1 MTNAG
6 KCVRVAQAMRDIS
19 SANLARLSGVQP
31 QQVMRWRKQENMK
44 LHTMQQLCIIFE
56 MGLDEFSALDR

>member
-6 KCVRVAQAMRDIS
+6 RCVRKAQELKKIT
-19 SANLARLSGVQP
+19 SANLARLSGVKP

-44 LHTMQQLCIIFE
+44 LHTMQELCRIFD
-56 MGLDEFSALDR
+56 MSLDDFCSLDA

>member
-44 LHTMQQLCIIFE
+44 LHTMQELCRIFD
-56 MGLDEFSALDR
+56 MSLDDFCSLDA

>member
-6 KCVRVAQAMRDIS
+6 RCVRKAQELKKIT
-19 SANLARLSGVQP
+19 SANLARLSGVKP

-56 MGLDEFSALDR
+56 MGLDEFSALDK